1 MLEEH
6 VVAGAE
12 GRQAGVSAISLAET
26 MLGTFSVAEIDIFA
40 CDALR
45 RKGVTFVKSETML
58 QVRRGNLAKMPRF
71 YISCEIFRIDEMI
84 AGIHVSVMLHY
95 EIAAACGCIGT

>member
-40 CDALR
+40 CKA
-45 RKGVTFVKSETML
+45 F
-58 QVRRGNLAKMPRF
+58 
-71 YISCEIFRIDEMI
+71 
-84 AGIHVSVMLHY
+84 
-95 EIAAACGCIGT
+95 